1 MSYILDALKKSD
13 KERQRG
19 TVPDLLTVQDA
30 IAQEPKKRSL
40 WLYLL
45 LIALLLNAG
54 LFMWWLAP
62 WQSKTLKV
70 VAYSTVGQQR
80 DSKASEFHSPGPEK
94 TVIPE
99 FKAAE
104 EGSALKSETTV
115 QKPVELHQ
123 PVKAKT
129 DLQRKAQDNPT
140 PTVDTRGLPESSS
153 SVPQQTTVMGRVPSE
168 PKPGDKSMPSI
179 ENRVYHPK
187 ELPLP
192 IQQSLPAL
200 TISVL
205 LYSDDPTSRMVK
217 INGQMIREGQ
227 YLTAGLK
234 LEEITPEGVILSYK
248 NYRFRIGL
256 K

>member
-1 MSYILDALKKSD
+1 MSYILDALKKSA
-13 KERQRG
+13 KERQRN
-19 TVPDLLTVQDA
+19 TVPDLLTAQDA

-40 WLYLL
+40 WPYLI

-54 LFMWWLAP
+54 LFGWWLIH
-62 WQSKTLKV
+62 WQSKTPKV

-80 DSKASEFHSPGPEK
+80 DSKASEFHSPGPEM
-94 TVIPE
+94 TVMPE

-104 EGSALKSETTV
+104 EGSALKSEPTV
-115 QKPVELHQ
+115 QKPVGHRQ
-123 PVKAKT
+123 PVQTKT
-129 DLQRKAQDNPT
+129 DLQRKAQDNQT
-140 PTVDTRGLPESSS
+140 PTVDTRGLPESFS
-153 SVPQQTTVMGRVPSE
+153 SVPQQTPVVSRVPSE
-168 PKPGDKSMPSI
+168 PKPGDKSMPLI

-187 ELPLP
+187 ELPLS

-205 LYSDDPTSRMVK
+205 LYSDDPISRMVK
-217 INGQMIREGQ
+217 INGQMMREGQ
-227 YLTAGLK
+227 SLTADLK
-234 LEEITPEGVILSYK
+234 LEEITSEGVILSYK